1 MCKIATCLTTMSKD
15 IVTPMKGKTHMTT
28 KSHWRTA
35 GAAAAMAALGALA
48 VLAVSLMGAIPALAR

>member
-1 MCKIATCLTTMSKD
+1 
-15 IVTPMKGKTHMTT
+15 MKGTTTMTT